1 MPDRFAFGK
10 NWTAFLSVINEDRIA
25 SAMEKLNAIVGDL
38 KGKTFL
44 DIGSG
49 SGIHSLAAVRLGATL
64 VRSFDYDQ
72 DSVNCTAEMK
82 RRFARDANWS
92 IEQGS
97 ALDENYIRSL
107 GKFDIVYSWGVLHH
121 TGDMWKALELA
132 TIPATGKLIIAIYND
147 EGRKSRIWKA
157 VKARYVHSGVIGR
170 KLIEIAT
177 LLFLWGRG
185 FLIHPRQTIATWN
198 GYSQSRGMSA
208 WHDVVDWAGG
218 YPFEV
223 AKPDQL
229 FKFFH
234 ERGFELAN
242 MTTCIGHGCN
252 EFVFNK
258 LLVVSSQPQEM
269 RS

>member
-1 MPDRFAFGK
+1 MSDRFAFGK

-25 SAMEKLNAIVGDL
+25 SAVEKLSAMLGDL

-49 SGIHSLAAVRLGATL
+49 SGIHSLAAVRLGAAR

-82 RRFARDANWS
+82 RRFAPNANWT

-97 ALDENYIRSL
+97 ALDENFMHSL
-107 GKFDIVYSWGVLHH
+107 GQFDVVYSWGVLHH

-132 TIPATGKLIIAIYND
+132 TVPAKDVLMVAIYND
-147 EGRKSRIWKA
+147 EGWMSSAWKS
-157 VKARYVHSGVIGR
+157 VKARYNRSGKLGKRSIELLTFLVQWGGMAAYYTAKLKPLEPVR
-170 KLIEIAT
+170 KWRDYGQL
-177 LLFLWGRG
+177 
-185 FLIHPRQTIATWN
+185 
-198 GYSQSRGMSA
+198 RGMSA

-223 AKPDQL
+223 ATPQQIET
-229 FKFFH
+229 FYH
-234 ERGFELAN
+234 EHGFRLKGSKLTRRN
-242 MTTCIGHGCN
+242 GCN
-252 EFVFNK
+252 EFVFT
-258 LLVVSSQPQEM
+258 
-269 RS
+269 R